1 MTVAARLGIGS
12 GMSLAVCGL
21 LVLGAP
27 TGSTAEPRFEI
38 DPRQDLAELAA
49 TRRVAI
55 EVDRLDGLYLLDASA
70 VLPVGVE
77 ALLGASLD
85 YDRFV
90 DMGMPNL
97 RASRVVS
104 TRPDGQP
111 LHTWSSLRALGW
123 SSQHYLAVGVRRN
136 LRHPGAAGIEWRLV
150 RRQPDWPYEEASA
163 FTRLEGSWYLEPLGP
178 DRVYVR
184 YVLATILDPS
194 IPDSLVSGLVKRQ
207 LREGTREV
215 IQVLGREAARRH
227 AARGLRA
234 ELLGLRSP
242 TAP

>member
-1 MTVAARLGIGS
+1 MTVAARLGIGI

-104 TRPDGQP
+104 
-111 LHTWSSLRALGW
+111 
-123 SSQHYLAVGVRRN
+123 VRRN

-184 YVLATILDPS
+184 YVLATTLDPS